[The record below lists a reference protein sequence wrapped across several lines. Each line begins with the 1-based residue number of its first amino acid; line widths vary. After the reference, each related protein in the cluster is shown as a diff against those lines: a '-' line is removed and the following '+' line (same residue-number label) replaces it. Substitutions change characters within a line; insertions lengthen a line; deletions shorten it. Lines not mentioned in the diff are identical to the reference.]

1 MRSPC
6 RVVIAR
12 LIEDTLHCHAERTA
26 IAWLCASSAV
36 GRNGVRCA
44 SCVARQRR
52 RRLFVADR
60 NSNKVTVYDS
70 DGGKTLDIDVK
81 VMAAPQRI
89 MNGVLV

>member
-1 MRSPC
+1 
-6 RVVIAR
+6 
-12 LIEDTLHCHAERTA
+12 
-26 IAWLCASSAV
+26 
-36 GRNGVRCA
+36 
-44 SCVARQRR
+44 VARQRR

>member
-1 MRSPC
+1 MPKGQTLLGFVR
-6 RVVIAR
+6 RR
-12 LIEDTLHCHAERTA
+12 LSAAMVSVDRL
-26 IAWLCASSAV
+26 AWQASV
-36 GRNGVRCA
+36 G
-44 SCVARQRR
+44 

>member
-1 MRSPC
+1 LLS
-6 RVVIAR
+6 
-12 LIEDTLHCHAERTA
+12 
-26 IAWLCASSAV
+26 ASSAV
-36 GRNGVRCA
+36 GRNGVRCP
-44 SCVARQRR
+44 SCVARQHR

-89 MNGVLV
+89 MNGAGVNCA